1 MKIIAITLF
10 ADFETALFRE
20 NEALDVSKRNSAI
33 YFRAQKSVPVFHHK
47 LILFWETDRL
57 LENSLGV
64 LCKFVPPPSFAL
76 AAEDGVPT

>member
-47 LILFWETDRL
+47 
-57 LENSLGV
+57 
-64 LCKFVPPPSFAL
+64 
-76 AAEDGVPT
+76 